1 MKNFLKYVGVFSAS
15 LILLIIG
22 VEYMLRQVPNAL
34 AFKKELIEKHTQ
46 DTKNL
51 IIGSSVVNCGI
62 NPAYLADSTYNLA
75 ISGEWFRFNQILL
88 EKYIQQL
95 PQLKNVFWG
104 ICFHSLWSD
113 DNENTDISSIVNHQI
128 YMGISRNHNKL
139 HNIELLSLGS
149 LCMRKWSKYY
159 IQRRPTM
166 RCDSLGVDHSY
177 DSKFKDNNWLEDIP
191 DLVADQHKPM
201 LADTNGDLYHE
212 NISRMHQIAQV
223 CKSKGITLYLVMP
236 PVHPTYFQL
245 MNQEQLTL
253 IHNAITESSFIRY
266 WSHKIYQ
273 NTERRY
279 FNRFI
284 NTKKASYLN
293 SPSSRALIKGLYYHN
308 CPLVLKY
315 CSITIICN
323 KSSRFLSRN

>member
-1 MKNFLKYVGVFSAS
+1 MKNFLKYVSVFSAS

-88 EKYIQQL
+88 EKYIQQM

-113 DNENTDISSIVNHQI
+113 DNENTDISSIGNHQI

-236 PVHPTYFQL
+236 PVHPIP
-245 MNQEQLTL
+245 L
-253 IHNAITESSFIRY
+253 ISN
-266 WSHKIYQ
+266 
-273 NTERRY
+273 
-279 FNRFI
+279 
-284 NTKKASYLN
+284 
-293 SPSSRALIKGLYYHN
+293 
-308 CPLVLKY
+308 
-315 CSITIICN
+315 
-323 KSSRFLSRN
+323 

>member
-88 EKYIQQL
+88 EKYIQQM

-177 DSKFKDNNWLEDIP
+177 DSKFN
-191 DLVADQHKPM
+191 VSS
-201 LADTNGDLYHE
+201 TN
-212 NISRMHQIAQV
+212 
-223 CKSKGITLYLVMP
+223 
-236 PVHPTYFQL
+236 
-245 MNQEQLTL
+245 
-253 IHNAITESSFIRY
+253 
-266 WSHKIYQ
+266 
-273 NTERRY
+273 
-279 FNRFI
+279 
-284 NTKKASYLN
+284 
-293 SPSSRALIKGLYYHN
+293 
-308 CPLVLKY
+308 
-315 CSITIICN
+315 
-323 KSSRFLSRN
+323 

>member
-51 IIGSSVVNCGI
+51 IIGSTVVNCGI

-88 EKYIQQL
+88 EKYIQQM

-253 IHNAITESSFIRY
+253 IHNAITEVTNKWENVHSLEYFGDTRFNDEDFYDGNHLSSDIGAIKFT
-266 WSHKIYQ
+266 KI
-273 NTERRY
+273 
-279 FNRFI
+279 
-284 NTKKASYLN
+284 
-293 SPSSRALIKGLYYHN
+293 
-308 CPLVLKY
+308 LKDD
-315 CSITIICN
+315 ILTD
-323 KSSRFLSRN
+323 L

>member
-1 MKNFLKYVGVFSAS
+1 MRKFLKYVSIYSAS

-75 ISGEWFRFNQILL
+75 ISGEWFRFNQLLL
-88 EKYIQQL
+88 EKYIQQM

-113 DNENTDISSIVNHQI
+113 DDENEDISSIVNHQI
-128 YMGISRNHNKL
+128 YMGISRDHNKL

-159 IQRRPTM
+159 IQRQPTM

-177 DSKFKDNNWLEDIP
+177 DSKYKENNWLENIP
-191 DLVADQHKPM
+191 SLVKGQHKPM
-201 LADTNGDLYHE
+201 LADKDGSLYRE
-212 NISRMHQIAQV
+212 NIQRMHQIA
-223 CKSKGITLYLVMP
+223 
-236 PVHPTYFQL
+236 
-245 MNQEQLTL
+245 
-253 IHNAITESSFIRY
+253 
-266 WSHKIYQ
+266 
-273 NTERRY
+273 
-279 FNRFI
+279 
-284 NTKKASYLN
+284 
-293 SPSSRALIKGLYYHN
+293 
-308 CPLVLKY
+308 
-315 CSITIICN
+315 
-323 KSSRFLSRN
+323 

>member
-1 MKNFLKYVGVFSAS
+1 
-15 LILLIIG
+15 
-22 VEYMLRQVPNAL
+22 MLRQVPNAL

-88 EKYIQQL
+88 EKYIQQM

-113 DNENTDISSIVNHQI
+113 DNEKTDISSIVNHQI

-201 LADTNGDLYHE
+201 LADTNGDLYRE

-253 IHNAITESSFIRY
+253 IHNAITEVTNKWENVHSLEYFGDTRFNDEDFYDGNHLSSDIGAIKFT
-266 WSHKIYQ
+266 KI
-273 NTERRY
+273 
-279 FNRFI
+279 
-284 NTKKASYLN
+284 L
-293 SPSSRALIKGLYYHN
+293 KGDILTD
-308 CPLVLKY
+308 L
-315 CSITIICN
+315 
-323 KSSRFLSRN
+323 